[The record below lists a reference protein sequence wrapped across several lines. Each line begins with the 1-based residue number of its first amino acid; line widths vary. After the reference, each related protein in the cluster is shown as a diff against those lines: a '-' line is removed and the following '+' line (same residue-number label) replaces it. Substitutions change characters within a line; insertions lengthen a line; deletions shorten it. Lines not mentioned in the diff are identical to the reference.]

1 MFRIATFLFFI
12 FIGLFECTAQ
22 EKGVIKDAPHFGN
35 DWSFLRN
42 DYGRELSKIS
52 FDSLIVFSNKRVKIS
67 FQYDSMQVAN
77 HLSESDFVAKM
88 REENNKVDSGFGDQW
103 AEEWYSS
110 RKTIY
115 EPRFIRRLIS
125 LTSMASILFVDDS
138 SYDYNFVVYT
148 TKIDMGPE
156 EFLVESVATI
166 DAKIVIENRQGIP
179 LGFVLCNYV
188 PGRNLSGTFNSDF
201 DKIGECYGKLAKEFY
216 TLVLKK
222 ELGEQKNKH

>member
-1 MFRIATFLFFI
+1 MFRITIIVLLH
-12 FIGLFECTAQ
+12 FIGVIGCAAQ
-22 EKGVIKDAPHFGN
+22 MGRPLN
-35 DWSFLRN
+35 DLGFLRN
-42 DYGRELSKIS
+42 DYGRELSKVS
-52 FDSLIVFSNKRVKIS
+52 FDSLIVFSNKRVKIT
-67 FQYDSMQVAN
+67 FQYDSMQVAH

-115 EPRFIRRLIS
+115 EPRFIRKLIS
-125 LTSMASILFVDDS
+125 LTSMAPILFLEDS

-188 PGRNLSGTFNSDF
+188 PGRNFSGTFKSDF
-201 DKIGECYGKLAKEFY
+201 DKIGECYAKLAKEFY
-216 TLVLKK
+216 SLVLKK
-222 ELGEQKNKH
+222 EFGEQKNKPR